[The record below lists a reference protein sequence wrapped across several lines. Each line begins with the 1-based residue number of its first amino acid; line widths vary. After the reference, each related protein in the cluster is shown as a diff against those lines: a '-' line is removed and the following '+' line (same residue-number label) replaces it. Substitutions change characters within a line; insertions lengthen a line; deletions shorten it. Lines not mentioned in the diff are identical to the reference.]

1 MPPLLV
7 PFYSSVVHDA
17 LVSILQTSSSSRA
30 TEVETVGYEDDAGL
44 FVRRGGDV
52 DNEDED
58 DDDELQSEGSDT
70 TSSSSSLLETLDE
83 EVEQIT
89 TSTISLTTGR
99 RIYEFSS
106 TTDSDNN
113 NDDDNDGG
121 AKIKGSN
128 NNNSRSGG
136 GGNNRKKHESK
147 SMGRAPSTILT
158 FVANHSNDNNN
169 NESCSNAA
177 DAMLTKMAMEIPTGL
192 FPRPIRT
199 YDDNY
204 NTHQTKQCAI
214 ATDLL
219 LSWNKLHGRNCGNN
233 LLLSPTIIV
242 VLLRS
247 GRFVAAVY
255 SLTTT
260 NAAATTMTMLT
271 HTTST
276 RYTVRKGQGG
286 SQSSHDMSKS
296 KAKSVGAQLRREGEK
311 KLREDVHAAWIKFH
325 NCGYVKRCI
334 YVYVSCP
341 KGMKRDYLYST
352 DDSGGL
358 VGLLVKGDCRWRDIP
373 LDVGRPTLEAASLV
387 LDCVLGCS
395 VRQLSNEEYTT
406 LISSSSSGGGGRD
419 GETVTTNNEER
430 VVSDT
435 TKVKSLVD
443 DTTTTRELEIPA
455 PPPPPPYTPL
465 HDAVMDGDLARLI
478 ELLDFLNTKVESAA
492 FPDTD
497 TVDKTMPSFF
507 NAYDVNTVAGPDLR
521 TPLHMASMLST
532 NADAAPGLV
541 TTLLINGHA
550 DPTIVDKH
558 GLPPYRTALTDGT
571 REAYRLA
578 RGVLGE
584 DSWAWDDDAKV
595 PSALTSDD
603 IKAKKDK
610 AAEKKRRQRT
620 RQKEVKAEEKAELE
634 AAAEKERREA
644 MERKQQE
651 DAKRIRDGLRPKL
664 SSTTATNVCDFCQQV
679 VKGKRRSQMFQRL
692 EYAYCSTECV
702 KRHQRELMAAAATAR
717 IVQ

>member
-30 TEVETVGYEDDAGL
+30 TEVETFGYEDDAGL

-58 DDDELQSEGSDT
+58 DDDDLQSEVSNS
-70 TSSSSSLLETLDE
+70 TSSSSSLLETLIE

-89 TSTISLTTGR
+89 TSTISSTTGR
-99 RIYEFSS
+99 RIDEFSS
-106 TTDSDNN
+106 AISSSNSNDNN
-113 NDDDNDGG
+113 GD
-121 AKIKGSN
+121 ATRKIKGSN
-128 NNNSRSGG
+128 NNNSRAGG

-158 FVANHSNDNNN
+158 FVANHSNDNSK
-169 NESCSNAA
+169 ESE
-177 DAMLTKMAMEIPTGL
+177 MAMEIPTGL

-204 NTHQTKQCAI
+204 NTHQTKQCAM

-219 LSWNKLHGRNCGNN
+219 LSWNELRGRNSGNN

-260 NAAATTMTMLT
+260 NAAAATTTMTMLT

-311 KLREDVHAAWIKFH
+311 KLREDVHAAWVKFH

-358 VGLLVKGDCRWRDIP
+358 VGLLVKGDCRLRDIP

-395 VRQLSNEEYTT
+395 VRQLSNEEYTA

-419 GETVTTNNEER
+419 GETVTTNNEES

-435 TKVKSLVD
+435 TKVKSLAD
-443 DTTTTRELEIPA
+443 NTTTTRELEIPA

-465 HDAVMDGDLARLI
+465 HDAVMDGDPARLI

-492 FPDTD
+492 LPDTD
-497 TVDKTMPSFF
+497 TVDKTMSSFF
-507 NAYDVNTVAGPDLR
+507 DNAYDVNTVAGPDLR

-620 RQKEVKAEEKAELE
+620 RQKEVKAEEKAKLE
-634 AAAEKERREA
+634 AAAEKERQEA

-651 DAKRIRDGLRPKL
+651 DSKRIRDGLRPKL

>member
-1 MPPLLV
+1 MSIPLFHKMKMPPFV

-17 LVSILQTSSSSRA
+17 LVSILEGRQTSSSSNRVI
-30 TEVETVGYEDDAGL
+30 EVEKEVEYDDDDAGL
-44 FVRRGGDV
+44 FVQRGGNGD
-52 DNEDED
+52 DEDAED
-58 DDDELQSEGSDT
+58 DDDDLQSDGSDDT
-70 TSSSSSLLETLDE
+70 TSSSASSLLETLNEEDE
-83 EVEQIT
+83 PIF
-89 TSTISLTTGR
+89 SNISLTTTGR
-99 RIYEFSS
+99 VIDEFSS
-106 TTDSDNN
+106 TTNSDNN
-113 NDDDNDGG
+113 NNNGG
-121 AKIKGSN
+121 ATREHPPKM
-128 NNNSRSGG
+128 
-136 GGNNRKKHESK
+136 K
-147 SMGRAPSTILT
+147 SIGRAPSTILT
-158 FVANHSNDNNN
+158 FLAVNHINDN
-169 NESCSNAA
+169 SNASCGS
-177 DAMLTKMAMEIPTGL
+177 KMGIEIPTGL

-199 YDDNY
+199 YDDSY
-204 NTHQTKQCAI
+204 NTHETKQCAM

-219 LSWNKLHGRNCGNN
+219 SSWNRLHGRNSDNN
-233 LLLSPTIIV
+233 LLSPTIIV

-247 GRFVAAVY
+247 GRFVSAVY

-260 NAAATTMTMLT
+260 TTTNTAAEMTMLT

-286 SQSSHDMSKS
+286 SQSNHDMSKS

-311 KLREDVHAAWIKFH
+311 KLREDVHAAWVKFH
-325 NCGYVKRCI
+325 NFGYVKRCV

-352 DDSGGL
+352 DDNNSGGL
-358 VGLLVKGDCRWRDIP
+358 GLGLLVKGDTRWRDIP

-395 VRQLSNEEYTT
+395 VRQLSNEEYTS

-419 GETVTTNNEER
+419 GVTVTTNNEER
-430 VVSDT
+430 VVSNT

-443 DTTTTRELEIPA
+443 NTTTTRELEIPA

-465 HDAVMDGDLARLI
+465 HNAVMDGDLARLI
-478 ELLDFLNTKVESAA
+478 ELLDCLNTKVESVAL
-492 FPDTD
+492 PDTD
-497 TVDKTMPSFF
+497 TVDNSMSSFLS
-507 NAYDVNTVAGPDLR
+507 AYDVNTVAGPDLR

-584 DSWAWDDDAKV
+584 DCWAWDDDAKV

-603 IKAKKDK
+603 IKAKKAK
-610 AAEKKRRQRT
+610 AAEKKRRQRA

-634 AAAEKERREA
+634 AAAEKERQEA

-664 SSTTATNVCDFCQQV
+664 SCTTATNVCDYCQQV

>member
-1 MPPLLV
+1 V
-7 PFYSSVVHDA
+7 
-17 LVSILQTSSSSRA
+17 I
-30 TEVETVGYEDDAGL
+30 EVETVGYEDDDAGL
-44 FVRRGGDV
+44 FVRRGGAV

-58 DDDELQSEGSDT
+58 DDDDLQSEGSNT
-70 TSSSSSLLETLDE
+70 TSSSSSLLETLIE
-83 EVEQIT
+83 EDGPIYPN
-89 TSTISLTTGR
+89 ISSATTGR
-99 RIYEFSS
+99 VIDEFSS
-106 TTDSDNN
+106 TTDIDNN
-113 NDDDNDGG
+113 NNNNNGDATRNHPP
-121 AKIKGSN
+121 KIKGSN

-136 GGNNRKKHESK
+136 GGNNRKKHEIK
-147 SMGRAPSTILT
+147 SIGRAPSTVLT
-158 FVANHSNDNNN
+158 YIAVNHSNDNSK
-169 NESCSNAA
+169 ESE
-177 DAMLTKMAMEIPTGL
+177 MGIEIPTGL

-204 NTHQTKQCAI
+204 NTHQTKQCAM

-219 LSWNKLHGRNCGNN
+219 SSWNKLHGRNSGNN

-242 VLLRS
+242 ILLRS

-255 SLTTT
+255 SLATT

-296 KAKSVGAQLRREGEK
+296 KAKSVGAQLRREGER
-311 KLREDVHAAWIKFH
+311 KLREDVHAAWVKFH

-406 LISSSSSGGGGRD
+406 LISSSTSGGGGRD

-443 DTTTTRELEIPA
+443 NTTTTRELEIPA

-492 FPDTD
+492 LPDTD
-497 TVDKTMPSFF
+497 TVDKTTSSFF
-507 NAYDVNTVAGPDLR
+507 NYAYDVNTVAGPDLR

-620 RQKEVKAEEKAELE
+620 RQKEVKAEEKAKLE
-634 AAAEKERREA
+634 AAAEKERQEA

-702 KRHQRELMAAAATAR
+702 KRHQRELVAAAATAR
-717 IVQ
+717 IVQQTNI

>member
-1 MPPLLV
+1 MPPFVL

-17 LVSILQTSSSSRA
+17 LVSILQTSSSRVI
-30 TEVETVGYEDDAGL
+30 EVETVGYEDDDAGL
-44 FVRRGGDV
+44 FMRRGGAV

-58 DDDELQSEGSDT
+58 DDDDLQSEGSNT
-70 TSSSSSLLETLDE
+70 TSSSSSLLETLIE
-83 EVEQIT
+83 EDGPIYPN
-89 TSTISLTTGR
+89 ISSATTGR
-99 RIYEFSS
+99 VIDELSS
-106 TTDSDNN
+106 TTDIDNN
-113 NDDDNDGG
+113 NNNNNGDATRNHPP
-121 AKIKGSN
+121 KIKGSN

-136 GGNNRKKHESK
+136 GGNNRKKHEIK
-147 SMGRAPSTILT
+147 SIGRAPSTVLT
-158 FVANHSNDNNN
+158 YIAVNHSNDNSK
-169 NESCSNAA
+169 ESE
-177 DAMLTKMAMEIPTGL
+177 MGIEIPTGL

-204 NTHQTKQCAI
+204 NTHQTKQCAM

-219 LSWNKLHGRNCGNN
+219 SSWNKLHGRNSGNN

-255 SLTTT
+255 SLATT
-260 NAAATTMTMLT
+260 NAAATTTTMLT

-311 KLREDVHAAWIKFH
+311 KLREDVHAAWVKFH

-352 DDSGGL
+352 DDLGGL

-406 LISSSSSGGGGRD
+406 FISSSSSGGGGRD

-443 DTTTTRELEIPA
+443 NTTTTRELEIPA

-492 FPDTD
+492 LPDTD
-497 TVDKTMPSFF
+497 TVDKTTSSFF
-507 NAYDVNTVAGPDLR
+507 NYAYDVNTVAGPDLR

-620 RQKEVKAEEKAELE
+620 RQKEVKAEEKAKLE
-634 AAAEKERREA
+634 AAAEKERQEA

-717 IVQ
+717 IVQQTNI

>member
-1 MPPLLV
+1 M
-7 PFYSSVVHDA
+7 
-17 LVSILQTSSSSRA
+17 I
-30 TEVETVGYEDDAGL
+30 EVETVGYEDDDAGL
-44 FVRRGGDV
+44 FVRRGGAV

-58 DDDELQSEGSDT
+58 DDDDLQSEGSNT
-70 TSSSSSLLETLDE
+70 TSSSSSLLETLIE
-83 EVEQIT
+83 EDGPIYPN
-89 TSTISLTTGR
+89 ISSATTGR
-99 RIYEFSS
+99 VIDEFSS
-106 TTDSDNN
+106 TTDIDNN
-113 NDDDNDGG
+113 NNNNNGDATRNHPP
-121 AKIKGSN
+121 KIKGSN

-136 GGNNRKKHESK
+136 GGNNRKKHEIK
-147 SMGRAPSTILT
+147 SIGRAPSTVLT
-158 FVANHSNDNNN
+158 YIAVNHSNDNSK
-169 NESCSNAA
+169 ESE
-177 DAMLTKMAMEIPTGL
+177 MGIEIPTGL

-204 NTHQTKQCAI
+204 NTHQTKQCAM

-219 LSWNKLHGRNCGNN
+219 SSWNKLHGRNSGNN

-242 VLLRS
+242 ILLRS

-255 SLTTT
+255 SLATT

-296 KAKSVGAQLRREGEK
+296 KAKSVGAQLRREGER
-311 KLREDVHAAWIKFH
+311 KLREDVHAAWVKFH

-406 LISSSSSGGGGRD
+406 LISSSTSGGGGRD

-443 DTTTTRELEIPA
+443 NTTTTRELEIPA

-492 FPDTD
+492 LPDTD
-497 TVDKTMPSFF
+497 TVDKTTSSFF
-507 NAYDVNTVAGPDLR
+507 NYAYDVNTVAGPDLR

-620 RQKEVKAEEKAELE
+620 RQKEVKAEEKAKLE
-634 AAAEKERREA
+634 AAAEKERQEA

-702 KRHQRELMAAAATAR
+702 KRHQRELVAAAATAR
-717 IVQ
+717 IVQQTNI